1 MGKSPKMSYRP
12 NFKSDKLGLI
22 ANKNVVQ
29 MHKTPRIGK
38 QGQLLDSLH
47 QMRMKIF
54 DDRKKSGYDLKVKP
68 FVPFLTADEREKIE
82 ERYRQTKTNI
92 ASPLDPIKNNV

>member
-1 MGKSPKMSYRP
+1 
-12 NFKSDKLGLI
+12 
-22 ANKNVVQ
+22 

-47 QMRMKIF
+47 QMRVKIF

-68 FVPFLTADEREKIE
+68 FVPFLSADEREKI
-82 ERYRQTKTNI
+82 
-92 ASPLDPIKNNV
+92 

>member
-1 MGKSPKMSYRP
+1 MSYRP
-12 NFKSDKLGLI
+12 NFKTDKLGLSSRT
-22 ANKNVVQ
+22 VVK

-47 QMRMKIF
+47 QMRVKIF

-68 FVPFLTADEREKIE
+68 FVPFLSADEREKIQ

-92 ASPLDPIKNNV
+92 APGDPISFMPITNDVK